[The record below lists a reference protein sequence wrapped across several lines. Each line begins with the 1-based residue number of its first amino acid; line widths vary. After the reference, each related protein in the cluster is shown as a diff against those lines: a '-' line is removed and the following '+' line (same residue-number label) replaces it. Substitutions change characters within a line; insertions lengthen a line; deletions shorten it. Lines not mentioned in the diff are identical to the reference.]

1 MTRLLCAQKTSRTPT
16 LDCTSP
22 RQTSRKRVP
31 AQPPAHLRE
40 SPHSLMHI
48 CVPRGGAFGHKLL
61 RRSHV
66 PEVLMSLPPPQRI
79 RDQYLSERVRM
90 IVDAKVAPPL
100 PGTRRLPTLV
110 VLLPCSL
117 RVSTCHGVQNSDRV
131 AGYDPR

>member
-1 MTRLLCAQKTSRTPT
+1 MGDGREGGGF
-16 LDCTSP
+16 
-22 RQTSRKRVP
+22 P
-31 AQPPAHLRE
+31 AQPPAHLRAG
-40 SPHSLMHI
+40 SVR
-48 CVPRGGAFGHKLL
+48 VPRGGAFGHKLL

-66 PEVLMSLPPPQRI
+66 HEVVMSLPPPQRI